1 MLRSNASVAAE
12 VLGRNS
18 VVRANEDRARAFAL
32 ELSGR
37 QMDPFMAI
45 LGRSGTT
52 PQAASNLMGQGQFTQ
67 GAGNKMFGM
76 NQAQFAEYAQDL
88 NNTNFNAQMAANMM
102 NAKARGDMM
111 GGLIGLGG
119 SVIGGAVAL

>member
-1 MLRSNASVAAE
+1 
-12 VLGRNS
+12 
-18 VVRANEDRARAFAL
+18 
-32 ELSGR
+32 
-37 QMDPFMAI
+37 
-45 LGRSGTT
+45 
-52 PQAASNLMGQGQFTQ
+52 
-67 GAGNKMFGM
+67 MFGM

-102 NAKARGDMM
+102 NAKAKGDMM